1 MSDGSNHIR
10 KASDTL
16 AALCVAEEVAIRQ
29 ERAHSPKAQVKQVK
43 QVIEAICAK
52 HEIPYHE
59 VMGRKRFAE
68 IVAARHEAIVAVAEA
83 FPWMSLPKLGRIFG
97 RDHTSILHA
106 MDKHGV
112 PRRSHTKEG
121 HQVSMRADGLALGR
135 MFRDLSKAMEVQ

>member
-16 AALCVAEEVAIRQ
+16 AALCVAEEIAIRQ
-29 ERAHSPKAQVKQVK
+29 ERADSPKAQVKR
-43 QVIEAICAK
+43 VIEAVCAK
-52 HEIPYHE
+52 HEVPYHE

-112 PRRSHTKEG
+112 PRRSHSKEG

-135 MFRDLSKAMEVQ
+135 MFRQLSEVMRAE

>member
-1 MSDGSNHIR
+1 MSDDSTNIR

-16 AALCVAEEVAIRQ
+16 AALCVAEEIATKA
-29 ERAHSPKAQVKQVK
+29 ERADTPKQQVK
-43 QVIEAICAK
+43 QVIEAVCAR

-97 RDHTSILHA
+97 RDHTSIMYALQ
-106 MDKHGV
+106 KFGV
-112 PRRSHTKEG
+112 PPRSQTKEG
-121 HQVSMRADGLALGR
+121 HQMSMRSDGLALGR
-135 MFRDLSKAMEVQ
+135 MFRDLSKAMGAE